1 MSTSYC
7 HLKEKYLLEKPYDPP
22 ADPHKIIKLAEI
34 LDDTEMK
41 LITAKVLD
49 YYPNTYAY
57 TKSLGEALVCEA
69 SNQIPTLILRPSII
83 LPVWREPIQGWTG
96 NYHKRNVPWG
106 ILK

>member
-1 MSTSYC
+1 M
-7 HLKEKYLLEKPYDPP
+7 KEKYLLEKPYDPP